1 MKYLQ
6 NNLKRIL
13 LVAFS
18 ITLLLSGCG
27 TVNTNS
33 SNTYGVAVTDA
44 LGNTVYLKSD
54 VKLASGY
61 GSFADCWQLA
71 GGEPIG
77 VTEDALE
84 EQGLIFDETV
94 EIIGTVKEINLE
106 KVIALNPDY
115 LMLSADL
122 TAHLKLEDSLKSS
135 GIKYG
140 YFRTDTFEDYKAL
153 MQQLCDVTGR
163 ADLYKKNVTDVEN
176 RITEIKGKIPESTDK
191 TVLLMRV
198 YSTGVKAKR
207 DDNLGGQI
215 LKELGL
221 RNIADSNSS
230 LLEDLSVEQI
240 IKENPDYIF
249 VSFMGSE
256 TAAKEYLKENIENN
270 PAWQGLTAVENSN
283 YVLLPKDLFHYKPNE
298 RWDESYEYLAKIV
311 YGQIFE

>member
-1 MKYLQ
+1 
-6 NNLKRIL
+6 
-13 LVAFS
+13 
-18 ITLLLSGCG
+18 
-27 TVNTNS
+27 
-33 SNTYGVAVTDA
+33 
-44 LGNTVYLKSD
+44 
-54 VKLASGY
+54 
-61 GSFADCWQLA
+61 
-71 GGEPIG
+71 
-77 VTEDALE
+77 
-84 EQGLIFDETV
+84 
-94 EIIGTVKEINLE
+94 
-106 KVIALNPDY
+106 
-115 LMLSADL
+115 
-122 TAHLKLEDSLKSS
+122 
-135 GIKYG
+135 
-140 YFRTDTFEDYKAL
+140 

-176 RITEIKGKIPESTDK
+176 RITEIKGEIPESTDK